1 MVDQS
6 WASRILGVYPWVTPS
21 SPGPQPRTHFSWEDL
36 RLPMG
41 WMGGAGGGLQLRSLP
56 CLWAGLPRTE
66 TEETARNRRHW
77 EKRWRPAL
85 SRVVPSVQNS
95 LSGRVRRSH
104 NACAR
109 TLGKTYETGS
119 PGIKK
124 KKKKKEAGGRG
135 CVEGVLIDSEQSQ

>member
-6 WASRILGVYPWVTPS
+6 WASMYPWVTPS
-21 SPGPQPRTHFSWEDL
+21 SPGPQLRTHFSWEDL

-77 EKRWRPAL
+77 ERRWRPAL
-85 SRVVPSVQNS
+85 SRVVPSLLNS
-95 LSGRVRRSH
+95 LSGRARRSH

-109 TLGKTYETGS
+109 TLGK
-119 PGIKK
+119 KK
-124 KKKKKEAGGRG
+124 KKAGGRG
-135 CVEGVLIDSEQSQ
+135 CVEGVLIASEQSQ